1 MWHVQMIE
9 RVIFMGREYKK
20 VMVEN
25 FTQLENERKQRHLI
39 WANIHDCGKERLLLL
54 GMNYITELCEGITQ
68 QNANGRLQKHMPP
81 NNSPSC
87 LFFILFSLCRMLNE
101 MEEDLDTATTNLS
114 LVTAKTKELI
124 QRSGGKRNFIII
136 VALTLIVIVLL
147 FLILYT

>member
-1 MWHVQMIE
+1 
-9 RVIFMGREYKK
+9 
-20 VMVEN
+20 MVEN

-39 WANIHDCGKERLLLL
+39 WAKLYDCGKESKERLLLL

>member
-1 MWHVQMIE
+1 
-9 RVIFMGREYKK
+9 
-20 VMVEN
+20 
-25 FTQLENERKQRHLI
+25 
-39 WANIHDCGKERLLLL
+39 
-54 GMNYITELCEGITQ
+54 
-68 QNANGRLQKHMPP
+68 
-81 NNSPSC
+81 
-87 LFFILFSLCRMLNE
+87 MLNE